1 MNSFLRRF
9 KRQTSLLLVLL
20 LFSTVLIGCSKTEE
34 KVEVEE
40 VQVEENLVEESKTRV
55 ITDMA
60 GREVEIPT
68 EVDRIFGTGTVA
80 TIALYTMNPEKI
92 VGLNSE
98 LTELEEKY
106 LVDTYKNL
114 PVLGSYK
121 GADSGNDEEVL
132 AADPQVII
140 SMGNI
145 DERWVTE
152 ADEAQEKLGVPYLMV
167 DGDLENLAES
177 YRFLGQVFGEEERA
191 EELAKYCE
199 DMIEEVK
206 AIANNIP
213 EEEKVSVY
221 YGASQ
226 GALTTNVTGSIHTQA
241 IDLIGAINA
250 ADVEV
255 EKMSGKVEVSMEQ
268 VLNWNPDMIIATKG
282 IGNEEGAYEEILNG
296 DTWSTIK
303 AVEEGHVYAIPNAP
317 FNWFD
322 RPPTVNRIIGVKW
335 LGNLVYPD
343 KYNYDMNEI
352 TKEFYELFYHRSLTD
367 EEVAEILENAI
378 R

>member
-1 MNSFLRRF
+1 MNKFSRKFQ
-9 KRQTSLLLVLL
+9 RQLSLLLVLI
-20 LFSTVLIGCSKTEE
+20 LFATILTACSKDEPKIE
-34 KVEVEE
+34 VEPEAKVEE
-40 VQVEENLVEESKTRV
+40 VVEENGTR
-55 ITDMA
+55 IIRDMA
-60 GREVEIPT
+60 GREVEIPIN
-68 EVDRIFGTGTVA
+68 VDRIFGTGTVA
-80 TIALYTMNPEKI
+80 TIALYTMNPDKI
-92 VGLNSE
+92 VGLNAE
-98 LTELEEKY
+98 LTEIEERY
-106 LVDTYKNL
+106 LVDTYKKL

-121 GADSGNDEEVL
+121 GLDSGNDEEIL
-132 AADPQVII
+132 GADPQVII

-145 DERWVTE
+145 DERWIAE

-167 DGDLENLAES
+167 DGDLENLSES
-177 YRFLGQVFGEEERA
+177 YRFLGEIFGEEERA
-191 EELAKYCE
+191 EVLAKYCE
-199 DMIEEVK
+199 DMVIEVK
-206 AIANNIP
+206 DIASTIP
-213 EEEKVSVY
+213 DDEKISVY

-250 ADVEV
+250 ADVQV

-268 VLNWNPDMIIATKG
+268 VLNWNPEMIIATKG

-303 AVEEGHVYAIPNAP
+303 AVEEGHVYAIPSAP

-335 LGNLVYPD
+335 LGNLVYPE
-343 KYNYDMNEI
+343 KYDYDMNEV

-367 EEVAEILENAI
+367 EEVVEILEDAI